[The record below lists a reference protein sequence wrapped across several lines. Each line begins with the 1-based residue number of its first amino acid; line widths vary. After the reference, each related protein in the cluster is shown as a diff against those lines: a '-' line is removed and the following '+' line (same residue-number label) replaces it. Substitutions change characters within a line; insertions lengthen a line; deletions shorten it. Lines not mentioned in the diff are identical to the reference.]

1 MKKVISAKAN
11 DDYSLTLEFND
22 GLRKRFDVK
31 PYLDKGIFR
40 ELKNLD
46 YFRNIKIV
54 FGTVQWQNEQDF
66 APETLYLEGTLIEK
80 EELAEV

>member
-11 DDYSLTLEFND
+11 NDYSLTLKFND
-22 GLRKRFDVK
+22 GLIKRFDVK

-40 ELKNLD
+40 ELRNLD
-46 YFRNIKIV
+46 YFKNCRIV

-66 APETLYLEGTLIEK
+66 APETLYLEGVLVEKEDLIE
-80 EELAEV
+80 V

>member
-11 DDYSLTLEFND
+11 DDYSLTLEFSD
-22 GLRKRFDVK
+22 GLIKRFDVK
-31 PYLDKGIFR
+31 PYLDKGIFK

-46 YFRNIKIV
+46 YFRNIRIV

-66 APETLYLEGTLIEK
+66 APETLYLEGILIEK
-80 EELAEV
+80 EELIEV